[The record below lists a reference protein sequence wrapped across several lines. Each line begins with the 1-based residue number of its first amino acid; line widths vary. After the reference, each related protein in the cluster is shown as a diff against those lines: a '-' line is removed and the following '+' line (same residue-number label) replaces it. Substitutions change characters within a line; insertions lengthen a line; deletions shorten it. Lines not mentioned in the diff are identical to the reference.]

1 MRDST
6 ERTGLSQ
13 GSRVLYKFVFI
24 ENETTE
30 RIFFFFANWRKKNFS
45 YPTVETKH
53 LVNDEFDATQT
64 KFATTP
70 GHEIAN

>member
-1 MRDST
+1 MKQLR
-6 ERTGLSQ
+6 EL
-13 GSRVLYKFVFI
+13 
-24 ENETTE
+24 
-30 RIFFFFANWRKKNFS
+30 FFFLLIGAKKNFS
-45 YPTVETKH
+45 YPTIETKH